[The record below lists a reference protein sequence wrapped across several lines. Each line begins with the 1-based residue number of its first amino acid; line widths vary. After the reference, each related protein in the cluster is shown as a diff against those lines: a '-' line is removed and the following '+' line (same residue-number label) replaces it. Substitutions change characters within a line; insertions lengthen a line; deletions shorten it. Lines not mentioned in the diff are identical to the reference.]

1 MPAKLGL
8 KSLLE
13 SHVSAVAQKVPG
25 TAPTTTILD
34 VVGMKP
40 IMGVDVKFETAAGRV
55 VSVEDISYERRWQEH
70 AGTDHHWAV
79 RGNAAGQVG
88 RSDLYVHHYVER
100 NETVG
105 RNKIT
110 VKAGKAGRES
120 IYYLGSDK
128 KFVAGDEV
136 FVVVAGYDEVL
147 LVNKSRDIKILSDRD
162 IYLDPAP
169 AGTADSIGRFLS
181 GRGRTLGTLVLS
193 LAAGSIIGLPFHA
206 PVGCAISVAFVMAMT
221 WLATVPQWRTRCGD
235 FQVQVRATAIEA
247 VKQLQLVR
255 DGMSVAKAQE
265 AAFGHHG
272 GKTLSRG
279 GKPLWM
285 VIAERFGAKAI
296 PPANSDEARSIRLA
310 ELQAELR
317 RLRSGEVL
325 TSVRTKF
332 DELVK
337 ASTKQATDERLAL
350 RAAGGMETPAQ
361 SREILDRHRKR
372 IEKFEHLRPRPPR
385 HMRSKG
391 MDPDRWELQWG
402 PPKWPKD
409 FIHLD
414 V

>member
-1 MPAKLGL
+1 M
-8 KSLLE
+8 
-13 SHVSAVAQKVPG
+13 SAVAQKVAG
-25 TAPTTTILD
+25 TAPIRTVHD

-79 RGNAAGQVG
+79 RGNAAGQVA

-100 NETVG
+100 SETVG

-128 KFVAGDEV
+128 KFVVGDDV
-136 FVVVAGYDEVL
+136 FVVVAGFDEIL
-147 LVNKSRDIKILSDRD
+147 LVNRSRDIEILTHRD
-162 IYLDPAP
+162 IFLEPAP

-181 GRGRTLGTLVLS
+181 GRGRTLGMLVLS
-193 LAAGSIIGLPFHA
+193 LAVGSVVGMPFHA

-221 WLATVPQWRTRCGD
+221 WLATVPQWRTRCGY
-235 FQVQVRATAIEA
+235 FQVQVRATALEA

-272 GKTLSRG
+272 GKTPPHG
-279 GKPLWM
+279 GKPIWM
-285 VIAERFGAKAI
+285 AVAERFGATAL

-310 ELQAELR
+310 KLQEER
-317 RLRSGEVL
+317 RQLQSGKV
-325 TSVRTKF
+325 SSK
-332 DELVK
+332 VK
-337 ASTKQATDERLAL
+337 TEFDERLRASTRQASDEKMAL
-350 RAAGGMETPAQ
+350 RAAGVTETPEQ
-361 SREILDRHRKR
+361 SREIMNRHRER
-372 IEKFEHLRPRPPR
+372 IKKFEHLRPRPSR
-385 HMRSKG
+385 HMLSKG

-409 FIHLD
+409 FVHLD
-414 V
+414 VCF